1 MNRRNESITLLM
13 CDDDKDDCMLT
24 RDALEESRLLNT
36 LNFVHDGEQL
46 LDYLHQRNEFTDVRQ
61 SPKPDLI
68 LLDLNMP
75 KKDGREALQ
84 EIRAT
89 AQFKHIPVVILTTSQ
104 AEEDILKSYR
114 LGASAFITKPV
125 TFDGLVKVLKSI
137 GHFWFEIVELPREK

>member
-75 KKDGREALQ
+75 VLDGHGVMERLS
-84 EIRAT
+84 RAPEL
-89 AQFKHIPVVILTTSQ
+89 ANIPVVVLTVSDHPD
-104 AEEDILKSYR
+104 DIRRSY
-114 LGASAFITKPV
+114 LEGAASYVAKPV
-125 TFDGLVKVLKSI
+125 TLAGIARVIAGLNGYALTI
-137 GHFWFEIVELPREK
+137 LRES